1 MLRPR
6 RTISQHA
13 LIDII
18 HPDVFQPR
26 TELIQQDIIRKQYR
40 IPEHQR
46 FPAWSTKKKQSLVE
60 SVLNNWPIHAIILSK
75 HVEQHFS
82 YDDQEPTFNEYFN
95 IEDGQTRLSALQD
108 FFLDKFPTTD
118 TNGLLYSQLS
128 IQEQT
133 YFTSYQIS
141 TEVFTMTGNRAA
153 TIDCMA
159 NIFDRL
165 NSGTPLGNNAK
176 YYARKQT
183 PIVDYS
189 LRLSIDDTFRDWFNK
204 YIGTVGGGKK
214 RNLMA
219 DMVGA
224 NLSIVKRSEASLNT
238 SYQRNYHLL
247 TDSVQDTDIA
257 TIRLFYTSY
266 FTFLDTT
273 IGVANTKP
281 NKIYGKL
288 SGILGLAICSWINYG
303 NIHESLNWYIKKKY
317 YTPKYEP
324 PLFAELTTGERRIC
338 QGTAIRNRLD
348 KIIQQFNNDH
358 VTPNVAPPG
367 NDQNREDK
375 SATTTVGCD
384 MCEGYGYPGEMYV
397 CEDTW
402 ISCPGCS
409 GRYEDEEEEEEEE
422 AEGDSDNDS
431 ESS

>member
-26 TELIQQDIIRKQYR
+26 TELNQQDILRKQYR

-60 SVLNNWPIHAIILSK
+60 SVLHNWPIHAIILSK
-75 HVEQHFS
+75 HVEQNFS
-82 YDDQEPTFNEYFN
+82 YDDEEPTFIEYFN
-95 IEDGQTRLSALQD
+95 VEDGQTRLSALQD
-108 FFLDKFPTTD
+108 FFLDKFTTTD

-128 IQEQT
+128 AQEQT

-153 TIDCMA
+153 AIDCMA

-165 NSGTPLGNNAK
+165 NSGTPLGNNVK

-183 PIVDYS
+183 PIVHYS
-189 LRLSIDDTFRDWFNK
+189 LSLSIHDTFRDWFNK

-224 NLSIVKRSEASLNT
+224 NLSILKHSEASLNT
-238 SYQRNYHLL
+238 SYQRNYYLL
-247 TDSVQDTDIA
+247 TDSLQDTDIT
-257 TIRLFYTSY
+257 TIQLFYTSY
-266 FTFLDTT
+266 FTFLDNTVGDAT
-273 IGVANTKP
+273 TKP

-303 NIHESLNWYIKKKY
+303 NIHESLSWYIMMKY
-317 YTPKYEP
+317 YRPKYEP
-324 PLFAELTTGERRIC
+324 PLFAELTTGDRRNC
-338 QGTAIRNRLD
+338 QGSAIRNRLE

-358 VTPNVAPPG
+358 ETPNVGPAGNG
-367 NDQNREDK
+367 NDCGDAVEDG
-375 SATTTVGCD
+375 SD
-384 MCEGYGYPGEMYV
+384 
-397 CEDTW
+397 
-402 ISCPGCS
+402 
-409 GRYEDEEEEEEEE
+409 
-422 AEGDSDNDS
+422 GDSDSDSDNDNDS

>member
-26 TELIQQDIIRKQYR
+26 TELNQQDILRKQYR

-60 SVLNNWPIHAIILSK
+60 SVLHNWPIHAIILSK
-75 HVEQHFS
+75 HVEQNFS
-82 YDDQEPTFNEYFN
+82 YDDQEPTFIEYFN
-95 IEDGQTRLSALQD
+95 VEDGQTRLSALQD

-128 IQEQT
+128 TQEQT

-153 TIDCMA
+153 AIDCMA

-165 NSGTPLGNNAK
+165 NSGTPLGNNVK

-183 PIVDYS
+183 PIVHYS
-189 LRLSIDDTFRDWFNK
+189 LSLSIHDTFRDWFNK

-224 NLSIVKRSEASLNT
+224 NLSILKHSEASLNT
-238 SYQRNYHLL
+238 SYQRNYYLL
-247 TDSVQDTDIA
+247 TDSLQDTDIA
-257 TIRLFYTSY
+257 TIQIFYTSY
-266 FTFLDTT
+266 FNFLDTT
-273 IGVANTKP
+273 IGDATTKP

-303 NIHESLNWYIKKKY
+303 NIHESLSWYIMMKY
-317 YTPKYEP
+317 YRPKYEP
-324 PLFAELTTGERRIC
+324 PLFAELTTGDRRNC
-338 QGTAIRNRLD
+338 QGSAIRNRLE

-358 VTPNVAPPG
+358 ETPNVGPAG
-367 NDQNREDK
+367 DGD
-375 SATTTVGCD
+375 
-384 MCEGYGYPGEMYV
+384 
-397 CEDTW
+397 
-402 ISCPGCS
+402 
-409 GRYEDEEEEEEEE
+409 
-422 AEGDSDNDS
+422 GDSDSDGDGDSDSDS

>member
-26 TELIQQDIIRKQYR
+26 TELNQQDILRKQYR

-60 SVLNNWPIHAIILSK
+60 SVLHNWPIHAIILSK
-75 HVEQHFS
+75 HVEQNFS
-82 YDDQEPTFNEYFN
+82 YDDEEPTFIEYFN
-95 IEDGQTRLSALQD
+95 VEDGQTRLSALQD
-108 FFLDKFPTTD
+108 FFLDKFTTTD

-128 IQEQT
+128 AQEQT

-153 TIDCMA
+153 AIDCMA

-165 NSGTPLGNNAK
+165 NSGTPLGNNVK

-183 PIVDYS
+183 PIVHYS
-189 LRLSIDDTFRDWFNK
+189 LSLSIHDTFRDWFNK

-224 NLSIVKRSEASLNT
+224 NLSILKHSEASLNT
-238 SYQRNYHLL
+238 SYQRNYYLL
-247 TDSVQDTDIA
+247 TDSLQDTDIT
-257 TIRLFYTSY
+257 TIQLFYTSY
-266 FTFLDTT
+266 FTFLDNTVGDAT
-273 IGVANTKP
+273 TKP

-303 NIHESLNWYIKKKY
+303 NIHESLSWYIMMKY
-317 YTPKYEP
+317 YRPKYEP
-324 PLFAELTTGERRIC
+324 PLFAELTTGDRRNC
-338 QGTAIRNRLD
+338 QGSAIRNRLE
-348 KIIQQFNNDH
+348 KIIQQFNNDRE
-358 VTPNVAPPG
+358 TPI
-367 NDQNREDK
+367 
-375 SATTTVGCD
+375 VGD
-384 MCEGYGYPGEMYV
+384 AV
-397 CEDTW
+397 
-402 ISCPGCS
+402 
-409 GRYEDEEEEEEEE
+409 EDEDEDEDD
-422 AEGDSDNDS
+422 DSDS
-431 ESS
+431 KST